1 MYTST
6 LIHLRV
12 TSEIV
17 SASVVF
23 LGSRLLIF
31 HDNPPTVTETLRS
44 ACSMEDGS
52 REGISSDIE
61 VKTNIVTKR
70 FALSNEY
77 DITPVFMII
86 GTDVL
91 SLLSIP

>member
-1 MYTST
+1 
-6 LIHLRV
+6 
-12 TSEIV
+12 
-17 SASVVF
+17 
-23 LGSRLLIF
+23 
-31 HDNPPTVTETLRS
+31 
-44 ACSMEDGS
+44 MEDGS